1 MDILKKLMGYL
12 MIVPTNESKRKIK
25 KKYEELQINLRDLTR
40 PINKSF
46 DDYDEQ
52 YMKINFDS
60 DDNFLLNKTIEIPI
74 VIVVVR
80 AVFDENNKYYPQ
92 VFFYLNV
99 YIKYV
104 NVIL

>member
-1 MDILKKLMGYL
+1 

-25 KKYEELQINLRDLTR
+25 KKCEELQIKLRDLTR

-60 DDNFLLNKTIEIPI
+60 DDNLLLNKAIEIPI

-80 AVFDENNKYYPQ
+80 AVFDENDKYYPQ
-92 VFFYLNV
+92 VFF
-99 YIKYV
+99 I
-104 NVIL
+104 